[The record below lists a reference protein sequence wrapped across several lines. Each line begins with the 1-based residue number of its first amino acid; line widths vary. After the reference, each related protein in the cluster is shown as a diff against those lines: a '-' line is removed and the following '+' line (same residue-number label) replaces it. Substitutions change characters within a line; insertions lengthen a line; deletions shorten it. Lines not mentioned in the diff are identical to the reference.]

1 MTIMGSAAYRTV
13 VVSVLALSAAACES
27 TIATGL
33 DETQA
38 NAVVVALDERGIGAG
53 KDAIG
58 TGEDAT
64 YDVRVASDDV
74 ARALSVLNA
83 TDLPRAREPGI
94 AEVFGEGS
102 LVPTATEERARY
114 VAAMG
119 GELARSIEAIDG
131 VLDAR
136 VHVALPE
143 RRDFALDEE
152 RPRPRAS
159 VLIKH
164 RPGRAP
170 YDAREIAALV
180 AGAVPEML
188 PEDVAIVAVEAPAA
202 RGELASLVRI
212 GPIAVSHG
220 SAPILKSVLGVSL
233 GLHAVLAIA
242 LLVLVLRRRR
252 DANAPRETAG
262 TEPA

>member
-1 MTIMGSAAYRTV
+1 MSARGRIAA
-13 VVSVLALSAAACES
+13 SVALVCAAAHVSGCES

-53 KDAIG
+53 KESVGSGD
-58 TGEDAT
+58 DAT

-74 ARALSVLNA
+74 ARALSALRAVE
-83 TDLPRAREPGI
+83 LPQAHEPGI
-94 AEVFGEGS
+94 AEVFGEGG

-136 VHVALPE
+136 VHLALPE
-143 RRDFALDEE
+143 ERDFALDEA

-170 YDAREIAALV
+170 YDAREVAALV

-188 PEDVAIVAVEAPAA
+188 PSDVAIVGVAAPASRRDA
-202 RGELASLVRI
+202 ASLVRI
-212 GPIAVSHG
+212 GPIAVSRG
-220 SAPILKSVLGVSL
+220 TAPILKTVLGASL
-233 GLHAVLAIA
+233 GMHALLAGVLIA
-242 LLVLVLRRRR
+242 LSLRRRR
-252 DANAPRETAG
+252 ATAG
-262 TEPA
+262 QSPTAGSEPA